1 MSVVSFG
8 APGDYERMLEARRKA
23 HDLAV
28 YKQSQHVARAP
39 IVPQPRWHPDS
50 FENDPL
56 VKGFQMDDGDF
67 PAWSIPNR

>member
-8 APGDYERMLEARRKA
+8 SPEDYERMRRERYEADQR
-23 HDLAV
+23 AV
-28 YKQSQHVARAP
+28 YLQSQKVAHAP